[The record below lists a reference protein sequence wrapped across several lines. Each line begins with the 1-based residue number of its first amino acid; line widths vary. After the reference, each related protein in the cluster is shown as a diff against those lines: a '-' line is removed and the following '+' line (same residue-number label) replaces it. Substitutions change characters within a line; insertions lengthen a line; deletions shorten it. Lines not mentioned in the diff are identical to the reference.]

1 MTDHPIPP
9 VFDSNSRVLIL
20 GSFPSVRSRQ
30 EGFFYGHPMNRFWQV
45 LSAVFGDAVPMNTEE
60 KRALLLRNRIALW
73 DVIESCDITGS
84 ADSSIRNVKPNDLT
98 EILNTADIHR
108 IYVNGK
114 TSQRYYNK
122 YIRDKIGVEAV
133 CLPSTS
139 AANAAWS
146 LEALINEWKI
156 IKTEV
161 T

>member
-1 MTDHPIPP
+1 MTEHPIPP

-30 EGFFYGHPMNRFWQV
+30 EGFFYGHPMNRFWRV
-45 LSAVFGDAVPMNTEE
+45 LSAIFDNAVPVNTEE
-60 KRALLLRNRIALW
+60 KRAFLLQNRIALW

-84 ADSSIRNVKPNDLT
+84 ADSSIRNVKPNDLS
-98 EILNTADIHR
+98 EILKTADIHR

-122 YIRDKIGVEAV
+122 YIRDRIGIEAV

-146 LEALINEWKI
+146 LEALINEWKM

-161 T
+161 V